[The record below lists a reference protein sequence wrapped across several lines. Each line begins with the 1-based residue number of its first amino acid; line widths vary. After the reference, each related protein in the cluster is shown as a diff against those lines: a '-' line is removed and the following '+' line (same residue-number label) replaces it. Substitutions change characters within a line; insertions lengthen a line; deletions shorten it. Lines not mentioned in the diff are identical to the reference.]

1 MKAVVLAG
9 GRGTRL
15 RPFTTNFPKPLM
27 PIGDI
32 PILEILLR
40 QLKSH
45 GVTDVTVLSGHLA
58 YLLEGYFG
66 DGSSFGLDVDYIREE
81 RPLGTAGPLRQLR
94 GTITDD
100 FLVMNG
106 DLLTDV
112 DFTAL
117 MDRHIA
123 AQGAATVS
131 VFRRQE
137 RIDLG
142 VLSLGSADQVI
153 GYDEKPTLQFD
164 VSMGL
169 YAISPRV
176 LEVIPAE
183 AYDMPQLILDLL
195 AVGEPIAGYR
205 HEGFWLDIGRVDDYE
220 RANELFENDPLVF
233 LP

>member
-1 MKAVVLAG
+1 
-9 GRGTRL
+9 
-15 RPFTTNFPKPLM
+15 M

>member
-1 MKAVVLAG
+1 
-9 GRGTRL
+9 
-15 RPFTTNFPKPLM
+15 
-27 PIGDI
+27 
-32 PILEILLR
+32 
-40 QLKSH
+40 
-45 GVTDVTVLSGHLA
+45 
-58 YLLEGYFG
+58 
-66 DGSSFGLDVDYIREE
+66 
-81 RPLGTAGPLRQLR
+81 
-94 GTITDD
+94 
-100 FLVMNG
+100 
-106 DLLTDV
+106 
-112 DFTAL
+112 

>member
-1 MKAVVLAG
+1 
-9 GRGTRL
+9 
-15 RPFTTNFPKPLM
+15 
-27 PIGDI
+27 
-32 PILEILLR
+32 
-40 QLKSH
+40 
-45 GVTDVTVLSGHLA
+45 
-58 YLLEGYFG
+58 
-66 DGSSFGLDVDYIREE
+66 
-81 RPLGTAGPLRQLR
+81 
-94 GTITDD
+94 
-100 FLVMNG
+100 MNG

-117 MDRHIA
+117 MDRHMA

-153 GYDEKPTLQFD
+153 GYDEKPTLHFD

>member
-1 MKAVVLAG
+1 
-9 GRGTRL
+9 
-15 RPFTTNFPKPLM
+15 M

-94 GTITDD
+94 GTITGD

-142 VLSLGSADQVI
+142 VLSLDTTDGVI
-153 GYDEKPTLQFD
+153 GYDEKPTLHFD

-169 YAISPRV
+169 YAMSPRV
-176 LEVIPAE
+176 LEAIPAE

-195 AVGEPIAGYR
+195 AVGEPITGYR